1 MKKHN
6 LARTIRRNG
15 SNDSIELISINTPD
29 KYQAIEAVHDSSPP
43 FKQESHSPRSSA
55 RLRCMLIC
63 NLLFSVIIIGILIS
77 VIIVRS
83 ERYTQKFKI
92 QDKTIQQLTDLLQQS
107 VQENTHRLRELISQY
122 IEKNFQVSRFHNNQ
136 STLMNK

>member
-1 MKKHN
+1 M
-6 LARTIRRNG
+6 
-15 SNDSIELISINTPD
+15 
-29 KYQAIEAVHDSSPP
+29 
-43 FKQESHSPRSSA
+43 
-55 RLRCMLIC
+55 
-63 NLLFSVIIIGILIS
+63 
-77 VIIVRS
+77 IIVRS